1 MQRPIGSRRR
11 LDGSHEEAQVSQ
23 EQSGSPA
30 GDVYDWY
37 TRGIE
42 LLRSGNSRAATLVLR
57 RVVEAEPQ
65 SRAAREALARA
76 EYDSGDFARNLD
88 ADPADDYA
96 AFGVGLCSSRL
107 GEHRVAVEHLAMA
120 VAMRPGNHHYSTALR
135 AARVRAQ

>member
-1 MQRPIGSRRR
+1 M
-11 LDGSHEEAQVSQ
+11 SQ
-23 EQSGSPA
+23 EQPGTPA

-37 TRGIE
+37 TRGVE
-42 LLRSGNSRAATLVLR
+42 LLRTGNSRAAALVLQ

-76 EYDSGDFARNLD
+76 EFDSGDFASARGHFALNLA

-96 AFGVGLCSSRL
+96 AFGVGLCASRL

-135 AARVRAQ
+135 AARVRSQ

>member
-1 MQRPIGSRRR
+1 M
-11 LDGSHEEAQVSQ
+11 SQ

-42 LLRSGNSRAATLVLR
+42 LLRTGNSRAAALVLL
-57 RVVEAEPQ
+57 RVVEAEPG

-76 EYDSGDFARNLD
+76 EFDNGEFATARAHFAANLA

-96 AFGVGLCSSRL
+96 AFGVGLCSARL
-107 GEHRVAVEHLAMA
+107 GEHRAAVEHLAMA

>member
-1 MQRPIGSRRR
+1 LS
-11 LDGSHEEAQVSQ
+11 EEQP
-23 EQSGSPA
+23 GTPA

-37 TRGIE
+37 TRGIK
-42 LLRSGNSRAATLVLR
+42 LLRSGNSRAAALVLQ
-57 RVVEAEPQ
+57 RVIEAEPH

-76 EYDSGDFARNLD
+76 EFDSGEFATARAHFARNLQV
-88 ADPADDYA
+88 DPADDYA

-107 GEHRVAVEHLAMA
+107 GEHGVAVEHLAMA